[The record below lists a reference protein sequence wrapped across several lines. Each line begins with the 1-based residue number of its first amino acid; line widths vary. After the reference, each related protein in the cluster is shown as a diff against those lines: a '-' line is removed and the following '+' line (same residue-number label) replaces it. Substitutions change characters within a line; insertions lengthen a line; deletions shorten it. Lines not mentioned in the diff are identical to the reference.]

1 MEVRKSHAGGK
12 CYGCVESRVQS
23 VSTSTTRCAAATRSS
38 KHERSVRCER
48 EHSFYM
54 EYHDTREENP
64 AQSSALLWRLGER
77 ERACCKPF
85 IFWENLV
92 ELFVVFFFF
101 CFFFLFPFSCYC
113 SSTRKRVRRECL
125 CFTQHS
131 TARRHYYLCNS
142 VGTGVE
148 WRLEAAG
155 RRDGGSD
162 RS

>member
-85 IFWENLV
+85 ILGRI
-92 ELFVVFFFF
+92 LRTIR
-101 CFFFLFPFSCYC
+101 CLLLLPSSSLLFLFLLFYE
-113 SSTRKRVRRECL
+113 REKRECPL
-125 CFTQHS
+125 LYAAQHS
-131 TARRHYYLCNS
+131 TSGLLS
-142 VGTGVE
+142 
-148 WRLEAAG
+148 L
-155 RRDGGSD
+155 
-162 RS
+162 